1 MIDDE
6 SSTVEKLKISVLQG
20 GAQNF
25 SIKHDN
31 NINNYFTFCMEWE
44 RLSTIL
50 L

>member
-1 MIDDE
+1 MKITTH
-6 SSTVEKLKISVLQG
+6 SVEKIHKIVDLTVD
-20 GAQNF
+20 F